1 MARTLLSKEYGE
13 FIDPSQNAD
22 KFYLVCVWQ
31 DATTFIGEA
40 YWGRRGSDGTST
52 GYYNGPSRSLADA
65 AVNKKFNEKLA
76 KGYRRSAIPADL
88 TRMLTRRG
96 LVTPSATSSATPPA
110 SPTRSYISVPAP
122 SVITTLTARDAA
134 VWEQALADPDYVP
147 SQSIDLADSS
157 IVRAYAVFSGN
168 GAKLLAA
175 EPDPAKTGAFRAD
188 LLRLALQARMLF
200 AKIDSRKPLYAD
212 TILDCWTSL
221 GSVPVLVI
229 ADILRLDGRDVRL
242 QPYSVRQMLV
252 EQVLGE
258 FETSGQSTSGWKL
271 LATMPREQKWGSRG
285 SGLWLRRLSA
295 PYDPAMPNALLRRA

>member
-13 FIDPSQNAD
+13 LIDPSQNAD

-31 DATTFIGEA
+31 DAATFIGEA
-40 YWGRRGSDGTST
+40 YWGRRGSEGTST
-52 GYYNGPSRSLADA
+52 GYYNSPSRSLADA

-76 KGYRRSAIPADL
+76 KGYRRSTIPADL

-96 LVTPSATSSATPPA
+96 LVTPSATPSATPPA
-110 SPTRSYISVPAP
+110 SQARTYVSVPAP

-157 IVRAYAVFSGN
+157 IVRVYAVFSGN
-168 GAKLLAA
+168 GVKLLAF

-200 AKIDSRKPLYAD
+200 AKVDSRKPLYSD

-229 ADILRLDGRDVRL
+229 ADVLRLDGRDVRS

-258 FETSGQSTSGWKL
+258 FEMAGQSTSGWKL
-271 LATMPREQKWGSRG
+271 LATLPREQKRSSRG
-285 SGLWLRRLSA
+285 PQLWLRRLSA
-295 PYDPAMPNALLRRA
+295 PYDSATPNALLRRV

>member
-31 DATTFIGEA
+31 DAATFIGEA
-40 YWGRRGSDGTST
+40 YYGRRGSDGTSIE
-52 GYYNGPSRSLADA
+52 YYNGLSHTAADV

-76 KGYRRSAIPADL
+76 KGYRRSALPPDL
-88 TRMLTRRG
+88 TRMLARRG
-96 LVTPSATSSATPPA
+96 LVMSSTTQPAPPA
-110 SPTRSYISVPAP
+110 RTYVSVPAP
-122 SVITTLTARDAA
+122 SVITTLTDRDAA

-147 SQSIDLADSS
+147 SQSLDLADAS
-157 IVRAYAVFSGN
+157 IVRAYAVFDRN
-168 GAKLLAA
+168 GVKLLVA
-175 EPDPAKTGAFRAD
+175 EPDPTKAGAFRAD
-188 LLRLALQARMLF
+188 IARLALQARMLF
-200 AKIDSRKPLYAD
+200 SKVDSRKPLYTD

-221 GSVPVLVI
+221 GSVPALVI
-229 ADILRLDGRDVRL
+229 ADVLRLDGRDMRS

-271 LATMPREQKWGSRG
+271 LATMDRSFKLHRTSRG
-285 SGLWLRRLSA
+285 SVIWLRRLSA
-295 PYDPAMPNALLRRA
+295 PYDSTTSNALLCRA